1 MKVKRVLSI
10 LVFIAASS
18 AAGLQ
23 AAQNTEVM
31 EELRH
36 SLFAAAN
43 DALARANDVKANLL
57 SPTRYADGAEYYRK
71 AESTLERGGNIESI
85 RRDLDESVES
95 FLHAAEHA
103 ELAATTFAT
112 ALAARADAMSA
123 GAETYASE
131 EWEEA
136 KDTFVDA
143 TVTLENGRLERAQRD
158 GVTAENQ
165 FREAELIAIKA
176 NYLNETRELLKKAR
190 DRNAPRYAPLSY
202 ERASSL
208 LAEAAEMLETNRYDT
223 DRPRSLAS
231 DAKHQA
237 LHAIYVANLE
247 QSMRDRDIT
256 LEEILLDWEAS
267 LRSIADRLDLAVHF
281 DEGQTQAADEIATSV
296 AELLSENKELNA
308 SLEDRELQLQTLIQ
322 ETASMERLSKLVA
335 RQERQRQ
342 KLETVEALFSES
354 EAIVLRQKD
363 SIILRMI
370 GLSFDLGSADLKPE
384 HEALLNNLRVA
395 INEFPESSVVVEGH
409 TDAFGS
415 DTTNLALS
423 QRRADSVQEY
433 LLQNTPISPGNL
445 TALGYGEARPVA
457 TNETEEGRRRNRRID
472 VVIYPRW

>member
-1 MKVKRVLSI
+1 MNTRRLLSI
-10 LVFIAASS
+10 LVLIAASS

-31 EELRH
+31 EELRY
-36 SLFAAAN
+36 SLFEAAN
-43 DALARANDVKANLL
+43 DALARANDVNANLL

-85 RRDLDESVES
+85 RRDLDEAVES

-158 GVTAENQ
+158 GVSAENQ

-190 DRNAPRYAPLSY
+190 DRNAPRYAPISY

-237 LHAIYVANLE
+237 LHAIYVAGLE
-247 QSMRDRDIT
+247 QAIRDRDTT

-281 DEGQTQAADEIATSV
+281 DEGQTQAAEEIATSV
-296 AELLSENKELNA
+296 ADLLSENKELNA
-308 SLEDRELQLQTLIQ
+308 SLEDRELQLETLIQ

-335 RQERQRQ
+335 RQERQRK

-363 SIILRMI
+363 SILRMI

-415 DTTNLALS
+415 DTNNLALS
-423 QRRADSVQEY
+423 QRRAVSVQEY